1 MNAAVR
7 LTPNYKTRTPDNS
20 KKMKTRIA
28 TAIVAS
34 MLLLPAALALWLY
47 PFGLAATG
55 DWLLAAGR
63 FAGILGLTALLVD
76 ACLSTRLPGFDTWF
90 GGLTKLWRAH
100 HYIGAASFVLLML
113 HPLLLAWAALPVS
126 TGAAV
131 GLLFPDLAQ
140 LWTWIGWLALI
151 CMMVFLAPSF
161 AFFSPP
167 RYQRWKG
174 LHLISG
180 AALVLGLMH
189 AVPLS
194 RALPAAWGWRIW
206 SVLGL
211 AAVGAFAYRALFSRR
226 FARLRYRVSQ
236 VMQLADGVVEITLQ
250 PQGRSLAYRAG
261 QFVYFAHLDRT
272 LGAGY
277 NEQHP
282 FTLSSAPQEAGLRI
296 GIKNLGD
303 MSSALQ
309 RINPGADVSVEGPYG
324 DFFPPGLDRRPQ
336 LWLGGGI
343 GITPFVGRARALAHE
358 NDQAAPADLV
368 YCAENPAR
376 SYYLDE
382 LREIAARLPNF
393 KVHSHLFEREGVLSA
408 AYLDAACPD
417 WREREV
423 FLCGPLG
430 MLKHCRGLLRA
441 AGIRRL
447 HIEEFDLL

>member
-1 MNAAVR
+1 
-7 LTPNYKTRTPDNS
+7 
-20 KKMKTRIA
+20 MKTRIA

-34 MLLLPAALALWLY
+34 ILLLPAALALWLY

-63 FAGILGLTALLVD
+63 FAGILGLAALLVD

-90 GGLTKLWRAH
+90 GGLTRLWRVH

-113 HPLLLAWAALPVS
+113 HPLLLAWSALPVS

-140 LWTWIGWLALI
+140 LWTWVGWLALA

-161 AFFSPP
+161 KFFGPP
-167 RYQRWKG
+167 RYQRWKR
-174 LHLISG
+174 LHLLAG
-180 AALVLGLMH
+180 AALVLALLH

-194 RALPAAWGWRIW
+194 RALPSAWGWSVW
-206 SVLGL
+206 GVLGL

-236 VMQLADGVVEITLQ
+236 VVPLADGVVELTLH
-250 PQGRSLAYRAG
+250 PQGRPLVYRAG
-261 QFVYFAHLDRT
+261 QFVYFAHLDRR
-272 LGAGY
+272 LGIAY

-282 FTLSSAPQEAGLRI
+282 FTLSSAPQETALRI
-296 GIKNLGD
+296 GVKDFGD
-303 MSSALQ
+303 MSNALQ
-309 RINPGADVSVEGPYG
+309 RIGLGAEVTVEGPYG
-324 DFFPPGLDRRPQ
+324 DLFPPELDRRPQ

-343 GITPFVGRARALAHE
+343 GITPFIGRARALVHE
-358 NDQAAPADLV
+358 KDPATRADLV
-368 YCAENPAR
+368 YCAENLSR

-382 LREIAARLPNF
+382 LLELAVRIPRLA
-393 KVHSHLFEREGVLSA
+393 VHSHLFERDGPLSTTF
-408 AYLDAACPD
+408 LDDACPD
-417 WREREV
+417 WRKREI
-423 FLCGPLG
+423 FLCGPPG
-430 MLKHCRGLLRA
+430 MLKHCRRLLRA